1 MLQTNIKDVP
11 GREIAP
17 GVVERTLLASVKT
30 ALGSLTVKHYV
41 LSEWGRVEY
50 GAPLT
55 EYQHYIVQGC
65 ATQNHPDGSLLNQ
78 DTAWFVP
85 CNAPWDGEPTRR
97 HGICHAGEGEVR
109 VLTISYEV
117 DRPAFRWAKTR
128 TRNLH
133 MVPQPHSG
141 RRLVGYVQIFT
152 EEEHALM
159 GALRM
164 HGLDVQTNPL
174 GVIHLDHRNL
184 EEVLYVLRGKGLAF
198 SDGESHEIGPGSM
211 VYTPEG
217 AIHGI
222 RAVEEPIQYIVV
234 EFIDHPKMWSERGLR
249 GEP

>member
-1 MLQTNIKDVP
+1 LHVNINDVP

-17 GVVERTLLASVKT
+17 GVVERTLLASFKT
-30 ALGSLTVKHYV
+30 PLGSLTIKHYI
-41 LSEWGRVEY
+41 LSECGRVEY
-50 GAPLT
+50 GVSFT
-55 EYQHYIVQGC
+55 EYQHYIIQGC

-85 CNAPWDGEPTRR
+85 CNAPWSGEPTKR
-97 HGICHAGEGEVR
+97 HSICHAGEGEVR

-141 RRLVGYVQIFT
+141 RRLVGYIQIFT

-174 GVIHLDHRNL
+174 GVSHL
-184 EEVLYVLRGKGLAF
+184 KGLAF

-222 RAVEEPIQYIVV
+222 RIVEEPIQYIVT
-234 EFIDHPKMWSERGLR
+234 EFIDHPKMWSERAR
-249 GEP
+249 SSCTEAMS